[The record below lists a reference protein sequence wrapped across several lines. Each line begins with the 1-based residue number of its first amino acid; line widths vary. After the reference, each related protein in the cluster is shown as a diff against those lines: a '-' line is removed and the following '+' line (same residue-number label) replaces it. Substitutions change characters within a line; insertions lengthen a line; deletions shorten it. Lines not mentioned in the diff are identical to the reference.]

1 MDSTYTFFDGL
12 ITSGFSMLVVF
23 IVLAIL
29 AFLIS
34 LLGKFVKSETVI
46 EQPVVMSD
54 DSEEL
59 LVAKI
64 VASCLFQKDQA
75 QNVIIKSIKRV
86 Q

>member
-1 MDSTYTFFDGL
+1 MNSTYTFFDGL
-12 ITSGFSMLVVF
+12 VMSGFSMLVVF

-29 AFLIS
+29 AFLIE
-34 LLGKFVKSETVI
+34 LLGRIVKTEAVI
-46 EQPVVMSD
+46 EQPIVSTD

-64 VASCLFQKDQA
+64 VASCLFQKEQG